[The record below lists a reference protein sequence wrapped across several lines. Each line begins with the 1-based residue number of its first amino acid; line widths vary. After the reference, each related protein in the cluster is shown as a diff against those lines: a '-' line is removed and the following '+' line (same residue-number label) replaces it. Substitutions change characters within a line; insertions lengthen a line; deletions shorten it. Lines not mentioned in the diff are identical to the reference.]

1 MPTEESVGVL
11 MRFNLCYD
19 ISMQPLNGN
28 WKGLEA
34 LRTLRFT
41 CGHCGNRVS
50 SDRGYFATPP
60 GSSTQIARAYL
71 CHDCK
76 RLTLFDEGIQQVPA
90 SMLGRAIKKLPEDI
104 ESLYTEMRKASANGA
119 YSLVVMGGRKLLM
132 HIAVSLDAEEG
143 KKFVQYVKYLEDN
156 HYTPPKS
163 KSWVQEI
170 RDMGNESNHE
180 LIISSKEE
188 ADKIIKFLDLLMT
201 FNYEFADE
209 QDDDQVEDSETDE

>member
-1 MPTEESVGVL
+1 MLYVIATG
-11 MRFNLCYD
+11 FNLCYD
-19 ISMQPLNGN
+19 IAMERLNGN
-28 WKGLEA
+28 WKSLEV

-60 GSSTQIARAYL
+60 GSSTQVARAYL
-71 CHDCK
+71 CHDCG
-76 RLTLFDEGIQQVPA
+76 RLSLFDENIKQVPA
-90 SMLGRAIKKLPEDI
+90 SMLGRAIKKLPQDI
-104 ESLYTEMRKASANGA
+104 EFLYTEMRKASADNA

-132 HIAVSLDAEEG
+132 HIAVSLGAEEG

-156 HYTPPKS
+156 HFTPPKS
-163 KSWVQEI
+163 STWVQAI
-170 RDMGNESNHE
+170 KDMGNESNHE
-180 LIISSKEE
+180 LIISSKED

-209 QDDDQVEDSETDE
+209 ENDATTETQETDE